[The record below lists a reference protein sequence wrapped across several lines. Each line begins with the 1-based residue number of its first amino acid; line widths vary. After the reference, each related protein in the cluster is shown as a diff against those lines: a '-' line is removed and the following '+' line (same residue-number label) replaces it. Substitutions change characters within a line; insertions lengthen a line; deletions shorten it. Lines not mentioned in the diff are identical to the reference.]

1 MSILP
6 LTSNHRTP
14 SDDAPRVERTVRDEV
29 ALPKPAAACHPET
42 LDAPLDDLYDNV
54 ACTD

>member
-6 LTSNHRTP
+6 PTSNNRTP
-14 SDDAPRVERTVRDEV
+14 SDDAPRAERAVCDEV
-29 ALPKPAAACHPET
+29 ALPKPAARHPET